1 MALFSNPS
9 VIVAQQKG
17 AFALIFT
24 LIATGLF
31 AQPTVPENLN
41 MEPLRDWLKVNW
53 YQPFFDDLG
62 YNGARTEM
70 FGYTDEENNAI
81 HGIYTGFEQESSY
94 TTYLNPINTEHI
106 VPQSFF
112 GSLSPMKSDLFNI
125 RPTHGNA
132 NSARGNSPYG
142 EVVDEN
148 AQWYGIDGNGNY
160 VTQGDIP
167 SNMELWTERSGSL
180 WEPRDDAKGDIARLV
195 FYFYTMYPTEAGD
208 MANIGNIETL
218 YTWHQEDPVSPFE
231 STRNERVQEVQGNA
245 NPYISH
251 PDLVMRA
258 WFWTGNTVPGCMDE
272 TACNY
277 SIDATEDDGSCIY
290 AEAGLDCE
298 GNTLSACSL
307 YFSEYGEG
315 SSNNKYLEIY
325 NPGVESISLEGFAL
339 AHTVNA
345 PSVPGQYETWVELP
359 VNGIIEPQSVYLIVH
374 SQAEIG
380 LLNIADFSYGNLSN
394 GDDGFALVNGSP
406 TDFTVLDAVGDWN
419 GDPGTGWDVAG
430 TSSATA
436 NHTLIR
442 KPTVSTG
449 NSGDWSTSAG
459 TTEDDSEWL
468 VLESDNW
475 DNVGVHAADQ
485 VCDPSSNGTD
495 DVLGCLYEAACNYD
509 ETATADD
516 GSCDFSSCIVLGCTY
531 LYALNYAE
539 EATDDD
545 GTCIFGNTE
554 GGCASDINMDGTV
567 SVSDLLLLLTE
578 FGQGC

>member
-1 MALFSNPS
+1 
-9 VIVAQQKG
+9 
-17 AFALIFT
+17 
-24 LIATGLF
+24 
-31 AQPTVPENLN
+31 
-41 MEPLRDWLKVNW
+41 
-53 YQPFFDDLG
+53 
-62 YNGARTEM
+62 M

-125 RPTHGNA
+125 RPSHGNA

-148 AQWYGIDGNGNY
+148 AQWYGIDGAGNY

-167 SNMELWTERSGSL
+167 NNMELWTERSGSL

-251 PDLVMRA
+251 PELVMRA
-258 WFWTGNTVPGCMDE
+258 WFWTGNTIPGCVDE

-277 SIDATEDDGSCIY
+277 SIDATADDGSCIY

-325 NPGVESISLEGFAL
+325 NPGVESISLDGFAL

-359 VNGIIEPQSVYLIVH
+359 VNGIIEPQGVYLIVH
-374 SQAEIG
+374 SQAAIG

-449 NSGDWSTSAG
+449 NSGNWSTSAG

-475 DNVGVHAADQ
+475 DNVGVHAADE

-495 DVLGCLYEAACNYD
+495 DALGCLYEAACNYD

-516 GSCDFSSCIVLGCTY
+516 GSCEFSSCVILGCTY

>member
-1 MALFSNPS
+1 MVLSSNPS

-24 LIATGLF
+24 LIATALF
-31 AQPTVPENLN
+31 SQPAVPENLN
-41 MEPLRDWLKVNW
+41 MEPLRDWLQVNW

-94 TTYLNPINTEHI
+94 TTYLDPINTEHI

-125 RPTHGNA
+125 RPSHGNA

-218 YTWHQEDPVSPFE
+218 YSWHQEDPVSPFE
-231 STRNERVQEVQGNA
+231 STRNDRVQEVQGNA
-245 NPYISH
+245 NPYISQ

-272 TACNY
+272 AACNY
-277 SIDATEDDGSCIY
+277 DLDATSDDGSCLF
-290 AEAGLDCE
+290 AEAGFDCE
-298 GNTLSACSL
+298 GNTLSSCSL

-345 PSVPGQYETWVELP
+345 PSIPGEYETWVELP
-359 VNGIIEPQSVYLIVH
+359 VNGIIEPQGVYLIVH

-442 KPTVSTG
+442 KSTVVTG

-459 TTEDDSEWL
+459 TSEDDSEWV

-475 DNVGVHAADQ
+475 DNVGAHTADE
-485 VCDPSSNGTD
+485 VCDPSSNETD

-509 ETATADD
+509 ETATSDD
-516 GSCDFSSCIVLGCTY
+516 GSCEFSSCVVLGCTY
-531 LYALNYAE
+531 LYALNYTE
-539 EATDDD
+539 EANDDD
-545 GTCIFGNTE
+545 GTCVFGNTQ

-578 FGQGC
+578 FGQDC

>member
-1 MALFSNPS
+1 MVLSSNPS

-24 LIATGLF
+24 LIATALF
-31 AQPTVPENLN
+31 SQPAVPENLN
-41 MEPLRDWLKVNW
+41 MEPLRDWLQVNW

-94 TTYLNPINTEHI
+94 TTYLDPINTEHI

-125 RPTHGNA
+125 RPSHGNA

-218 YTWHQEDPVSPFE
+218 YSWHQEDPVSPFE
-231 STRNERVQEVQGNA
+231 STRNDRVQEVQGNA
-245 NPYISH
+245 NPYISQ

-272 TACNY
+272 AACNY
-277 SIDATEDDGSCIY
+277 DLDATSDDGSCLF
-290 AEAGLDCE
+290 AEAGFDCE
-298 GNTLSACSL
+298 GNTLSSCSL

-345 PSVPGQYETWVELP
+345 PSIPGEYETWVELP
-359 VNGIIEPQSVYLIVH
+359 VNGIIEPQGVYLIVH

-442 KPTVSTG
+442 KSTVATG

-459 TTEDDSEWL
+459 TTEDDSEWV

-475 DNVGVHAADQ
+475 DNVGAHTADE
-485 VCDPSSNGTD
+485 VCDPSSNETD

-509 ETATADD
+509 ETATSDN
-516 GSCDFSSCIVLGCTY
+516 GSCEFSSCVVLGCTY
-531 LYALNYAE
+531 LYALNYTE
-539 EATDDD
+539 EANDDD
-545 GTCIFGNTE
+545 GTCVFGNTQ

>member
-1 MALFSNPS
+1 MVLFSNSS
-9 VIVAQQKG
+9 VIIAQKKG
-17 AFALIFT
+17 ALALIFAV
-24 LIATGLF
+24 IATALF

-41 MEPLRDWLKVNW
+41 MEPLRDWLQVNW

-125 RPTHGNA
+125 RPSHGNA

-148 AQWYGIDGNGNY
+148 AQWYGIDGAGNY

-167 SNMELWTERSGSL
+167 NNMELWTERSGSL

-251 PDLVMRA
+251 PELVMRA
-258 WFWTGNTVPGCMDE
+258 WFWTGNTIPGCVDE

-277 SIDATEDDGSCIY
+277 SIDATADDGSCIY

-359 VNGIIEPQSVYLIVH
+359 VNGIIEPQGVYLIVH
-374 SQAEIG
+374 SQAAIG

-449 NSGDWSTSAG
+449 NSGNWSTSAG

-475 DNVGVHAADQ
+475 DNVGVHAADE

-495 DVLGCLYEAACNYD
+495 DALGCLYEAACNYD

-516 GSCDFSSCIVLGCTY
+516 GSCEFSSCVILGCTY

>member
-1 MALFSNPS
+1 MVLSSNPL

-24 LIATGLF
+24 LIATALF
-31 AQPTVPENLN
+31 SQPAVPENLN
-41 MEPLRDWLKVNW
+41 MEPLRDWLQVNW

-94 TTYLNPINTEHI
+94 TTYLDPINTEHI

-125 RPTHGNA
+125 RPSHGNA

-218 YTWHQEDPVSPFE
+218 YSWHQEDPVSPFE
-231 STRNERVQEVQGNA
+231 STRNDRVQEVQGNA
-245 NPYISH
+245 NPYISQ

-272 TACNY
+272 AACNY
-277 SIDATEDDGSCIY
+277 DLDATSDDGSCLF
-290 AEAGLDCE
+290 AEAGFDCE
-298 GNTLSACSL
+298 GNTLSSCSL

-345 PSVPGQYETWVELP
+345 PSIPGEYETWVELP
-359 VNGIIEPQSVYLIVH
+359 VNGIIEPQGVYLIVH

-442 KPTVSTG
+442 KSTVATG

-459 TTEDDSEWL
+459 TTEDDSEWV

-475 DNVGVHAADQ
+475 DNVGAHTADE
-485 VCDPSSNGTD
+485 VCDPSSNETD

-509 ETATADD
+509 ETATSDN
-516 GSCDFSSCIVLGCTY
+516 GSCEFSSCVVLGCTY
-531 LYALNYAE
+531 LYALNYTE
-539 EATDDD
+539 EANDDD
-545 GTCIFGNTE
+545 GTCVFGNTQ

>member
-1 MALFSNPS
+1 MVLSSNPS

-24 LIATGLF
+24 LIATALF
-31 AQPTVPENLN
+31 SQPAVPENLN
-41 MEPLRDWLKVNW
+41 MEPLRDWLQVNW

-94 TTYLNPINTEHI
+94 TTYLDPINTEHI

-125 RPTHGNA
+125 RPSHGNA

-218 YTWHQEDPVSPFE
+218 YSWHQEDPVSPFE
-231 STRNERVQEVQGNA
+231 STRNDRVQEVQGNA
-245 NPYISH
+245 NPYISQ

-272 TACNY
+272 AACNY
-277 SIDATEDDGSCIY
+277 DLDATSDDGSCLF
-290 AEAGLDCE
+290 AEAGFDCE
-298 GNTLSACSL
+298 GNTLSSCSL

-345 PSVPGQYETWVELP
+345 PSIPGEYETWVELP
-359 VNGIIEPQSVYLIVH
+359 VNGIIEPQGVYLIVH

-406 TDFTVLDAVGDWN
+406 TDFAVLDAVGDWN

-442 KPTVSTG
+442 KSTVATG

-459 TTEDDSEWL
+459 TTEDDSEWV

-475 DNVGVHAADQ
+475 DNVGAHTADE
-485 VCDPSSNGTD
+485 VCDPSSNETD

-509 ETATADD
+509 ETATSDN
-516 GSCDFSSCIVLGCTY
+516 GSCEFSSCVVLGCTY
-531 LYALNYAE
+531 LYALNYTE
-539 EATDDD
+539 EANDDD
-545 GTCIFGNTE
+545 GTCVFGNTQ

>member
-1 MALFSNPS
+1 MVSFSNPS
-9 VIVAQQKG
+9 VIIAQKKG
-17 AFALIFT
+17 ALALIFALI
-24 LIATGLF
+24 ATALF
-31 AQPTVPENLN
+31 AQPAVPENLN
-41 MEPLRDWLKVNW
+41 MEPLRDWLQVNW

-94 TTYLNPINTEHI
+94 TTYLDPINTEHI

-167 SNMELWTERSGSL
+167 SNMELWTERSSNL

-208 MANIGNIETL
+208 MANIGDIETL

-258 WFWTGNTVPGCMDE
+258 WFWTGTTVPGCMDE

-277 SIDATEDDGSCIY
+277 NLDATSDDGSCVY
-290 AEAGLDCE
+290 AEAGLDCD
-298 GNTLSACSL
+298 GNTLSSCSL

-325 NPGVESISLEGFAL
+325 NPGIESISLDGFAL

-345 PSVPGQYETWVELP
+345 PSVPGSMKHGWNFLSMESLSRKAFTSLSTVKLKLDCSTSLTFHTEIYPMVTMVSPWSMVLRPTLP
-359 VNGIIEPQSVYLIVH
+359 FSMPW
-374 SQAEIG
+374 EIG
-380 LLNIADFSYGNLSN
+380 METLVRDGMSQERAAPQPTTPSFANRLYQQAIPEIGAPLLAPLK
-394 GDDGFALVNGSP
+394 
-406 TDFTVLDAVGDWN
+406 T
-419 GDPGTGWDVAG
+419 
-430 TSSATA
+430 
-436 NHTLIR
+436 
-442 KPTVSTG
+442 TVSG
-449 NSGDWSTSAG
+449 SFWKSTTG
-459 TTEDDSEWL
+459 TTW
-468 VLESDNW
+468 
-475 DNVGVHAADQ
+475 GHMRQ
-485 VCDPSSNGTD
+485 TKF
-495 DVLGCLYEAACNYD
+495 
-509 ETATADD
+509 AT
-516 GSCDFSSCIVLGCTY
+516 LLPMRPT
-531 LYALNYAE
+531 
-539 EATDDD
+539 
-545 GTCIFGNTE
+545 TC
-554 GGCASDINMDGTV
+554 
-567 SVSDLLLLLTE
+567 
-578 FGQGC
+578 

>member
-1 MALFSNPS
+1 M
-9 VIVAQQKG
+9 IVAQQKG
-17 AFALIFT
+17 AFALIFA
-24 LIATGLF
+24 LITTGLF
-31 AQPTVPENLN
+31 AQPAVPENLN
-41 MEPLRDWLKVNW
+41 METLRDWLQVNW

-258 WFWTGNTVPGCMDE
+258 WFWTGNTIPGCMDE
-272 TACNY
+272 TACNFNL
-277 SIDATEDDGSCIY
+277 DATSDDGSCLY

-298 GNTLSACSL
+298 GNTLNSCSL

-325 NPGVESISLEGFAL
+325 NPGVESISLDGFAL

-345 PSVPGQYETWVELP
+345 RVFLASMKHGWSFRSME
-359 VNGIIEPQSVYLIVH
+359 S
-374 SQAEIG
+374 
-380 LLNIADFSYGNLSN
+380 LSPK
-394 GDDGFALVNGSP
+394 A
-406 TDFTVLDAVGDWN
+406 
-419 GDPGTGWDVAG
+419 
-430 TSSATA
+430 
-436 NHTLIR
+436 
-442 KPTVSTG
+442 
-449 NSGDWSTSAG
+449 STSLS
-459 TTEDDSEWL
+459 TVKL
-468 VLESDNW
+468 R
-475 DNVGVHAADQ
+475 
-485 VCDPSSNGTD
+485 
-495 DVLGCLYEAACNYD
+495 LGY
-509 ETATADD
+509 
-516 GSCDFSSCIVLGCTY
+516 
-531 LYALNYAE
+531 
-539 EATDDD
+539 
-545 GTCIFGNTE
+545 
-554 GGCASDINMDGTV
+554 
-567 SVSDLLLLLTE
+567 
-578 FGQGC
+578 

>member
-1 MALFSNPS
+1 MVSFSNPS
-9 VIVAQQKG
+9 VIIAQKKG
-17 AFALIFT
+17 TLALIFALI
-24 LIATGLF
+24 ATALF
-31 AQPTVPENLN
+31 AQPAVPENLN
-41 MEPLRDWLKVNW
+41 MEPLRDWLQVNW

-94 TTYLNPINTEHI
+94 TTYLDPINTEHI

-160 VTQGDIP
+160 VSQGDIP
-167 SNMELWTERSGSL
+167 SNMELWTERSSNL

-195 FYFYTMYPTEAGD
+195 FYFYTMYPTEAGV
-208 MANIGNIETL
+208 MANIGDIETL
-218 YTWHQEDPVSPFE
+218 YSWHQEDPVSPFE
-231 STRNERVQEVQGNA
+231 ATRNERVQEVQGNA

-258 WFWTGNTVPGCMDE
+258 WFWTGTTVPGCMDE

-277 SIDATEDDGSCIY
+277 NLDATSDDGSCLY
-290 AEAGLDCE
+290 AEAGLDCD
-298 GNTLSACSL
+298 GNTLSSCSL

-325 NPGVESISLEGFAL
+325 NPGIESISLDGFAL

-345 PSVPGQYETWVELP
+345 PSIPGEYETWVELP
-359 VNGIIEPQSVYLIVH
+359 VNGIIDPQSVYLIVH

-380 LLNIADFSYGNLSN
+380 LLNISDFSYGNLSN

-406 TDFTVLDAVGDWN
+406 DDFTVLDALGDWN

-430 TSSATA
+430 TGSATA

-442 KPTVSTG
+442 KSTVSTG
-449 NSGDWSTSAG
+449 NSGDWSASAG
-459 TTEDDSEWL
+459 TTEDDSEWI
-468 VLESDNW
+468 VLEIDNW
-475 DNVGVHAADQ
+475 DNVGSHAADE
-485 VCDPSSNGTD
+485 VCDPSSNETD
-495 DVLGCLYEAACNYD
+495 DVLGCLYVAACNYD
-509 ETATADD
+509 ETATSDD
-516 GSCDFSSCIVLGCTY
+516 GSCEFNSCVVLGCTY
-531 LYALNYAE
+531 VYALNYDE
-539 EATDDD
+539 EANDDD
-545 GTCIFGNTE
+545 GTCVFGNND